1 MKTEDIKMN
10 ETLKNIRNRR
20 STRAFL
26 PEQVNGAHLTEI
38 IDAGLYAP
46 SANNKQPWHFTVIQ
60 RKDIIDRLSDA
71 FKEIAR
77 KSDNEYIR
85 RFSDNEKFHVFYNA
99 PTVVLV
105 SGDENNDNASVDCAI
120 AVENMLIA
128 AESLEIGCCWV
139 GLISYLL
146 NSEEGK
152 ELVKELEIPEGFK
165 QIHSFCLGYKKI
177 EITNAPVRKENN
189 VNYIK

>member
-1 MKTEDIKMN
+1 MEDFNMN

-26 PEQVNGAHLTEI
+26 PEQLKDMDTQAI
-38 IDAGLYAP
+38 IDAGIYAP
-46 SANNKQPWHFTVIQ
+46 SATNQQPWHFTVVQ
-60 RKDIIDRLSDA
+60 SKVMIDRLSVA

-85 RFSDNEKFHVFYNA
+85 RFADNEKFHVFYNA

-105 SGDENNDNASVDCAI
+105 SGDENNTYASVDCAA

-128 AESLEIGCCWV
+128 AESLEIGSCWI
-139 GLISYLL
+139 GLIAYLL
-146 NSEEGK
+146 NSEYGTEF
-152 ELVKELEIPEGFK
+152 VKELGIPAGFK
-165 QIHSFCLGYKKI
+165 QIHAVCLGYKKI
-177 EITNAPVRKENN
+177 NITNAPARKENT

>member
-1 MKTEDIKMN
+1 MN
-10 ETLKNIRNRR
+10 ETLKNIGNRR

-26 PEQVNGAHLTEI
+26 PEQINASHLTDI
-38 IDAGLYAP
+38 IDAGIYAP
-46 SANNKQPWHFTVIQ
+46 SANNKQPWHFTIVQ

-71 FKEIAR
+71 FKELAR

-85 RFSDNEKFHVFYNA
+85 RLADNEKFHVFYNA

-105 SGDENNDNASVDCAI
+105 SGDVTNNSAPVDCAA

-128 AESLEIGCCWV
+128 AESLEIGSCWV
-139 GLISYLL
+139 GFIAYLL
-146 NSEEGK
+146 NSEEGA
-152 ELVKELEIPEGFK
+152 EFLKELEIPAGFK

-177 EITNAPVRKENN
+177 EITNAPTRKENT

>member
-1 MKTEDIKMN
+1 MEDFNMN

-26 PEQVNGAHLTEI
+26 PEQLKEMETQAI
-38 IDAGLYAP
+38 IDAGIYAP
-46 SANNKQPWHFTVIQ
+46 SATNQQPWHFTVIQ
-60 RKDIIDRLSDA
+60 SKDMIDRLNIA
-71 FKEIAR
+71 FKEIAG

-85 RFSDNEKFHVFYNA
+85 RFADNEKFHVFYNA

-105 SGDENNDNASVDCAI
+105 SGDENNKYSSVDCGA
-120 AVENMLIA
+120 ALENMLIA
-128 AESLEIGCCWV
+128 AESLEIGSCWI
-139 GLISYLL
+139 GLIAYLL

-152 ELVKELEIPEGFK
+152 EFIKELGIPQGFK
-165 QIHSFCLGYKKI
+165 QIHSAALGYKKI
-177 EITNAPVRKENN
+177 KITNAPKRKENT

>member
-1 MKTEDIKMN
+1 MN

-20 STRAFL
+20 SIRAFL
-26 PEQVNGAHLTEI
+26 PDQINGAHLTEI
-38 IDAGLYAP
+38 IDAGIYAP
-46 SANNKQPWHFTVIQ
+46 SATNKQPWHFTVVQ

-71 FKEIAR
+71 FKEIAA

-85 RFSDNEKFHVFYNA
+85 RFADNEKFHVFYNA

-105 SGDENNDNASVDCAI
+105 SGDKSNQSAPVDCAT

-128 AESLEIGCCWV
+128 AESLEIGSCWV
-139 GLISYLL
+139 GLIAYLL
-146 NSEEGK
+146 NSEEGA
-152 ELVKELEIPEGFK
+152 EFVKELEIPEGYR
-165 QIHSFCLGYKKI
+165 QIHAFCLGYKKI
-177 EITNAPVRKENN
+177 EITNAPARKENT

>member
-1 MKTEDIKMN
+1 MN

-26 PEQVNGAHLTEI
+26 PEQLNDTDVQDI
-38 IDAGLYAP
+38 IDAGIYAP
-46 SANNKQPWHFTVIQ
+46 SATNKQPWHFTVIQ

-85 RFSDNEKFHVFYNA
+85 RFADNEKFHVFYNA

-105 SGDENNDNASVDCAI
+105 SGDKNNEYASVDCAA

-128 AESLEIGCCWV
+128 AESLEIGSCWI
-139 GLISYLL
+139 GLIAYLL
-146 NSEEGK
+146 NSEEGA

-165 QIHSFCLGYKKI
+165 QIHAFCLGYKKI
-177 EITNAPVRKENN
+177 EITNAPARKENT

>member
-1 MKTEDIKMN
+1 MN

-26 PEQVNGAHLTEI
+26 PEQLNAAHVKDI
-38 IDAGLYAP
+38 IDAGIYAP
-46 SANNKQPWHFTVIQ
+46 SANNMQPWHFTIIQ
-60 RKDIIDRLSDA
+60 RKDIIDRLSKA
-71 FKEIAR
+71 FKEIAK

-85 RFSDNEKFHVFYNA
+85 RFADNEKFHVFYNA

-105 SGDENNDNASVDCAI
+105 SGEKSNKAAPVDCAV

-128 AESLEIGCCWV
+128 AQSLEIGACWV
-139 GLISYLL
+139 GLITYLL
-146 NSEEGK
+146 NSEEGI
-152 ELVKELEIPEGFK
+152 EFIKELEIPEGYK
-165 QIHSFCLGYKKI
+165 QMHAFCLGYKKI
-177 EITNAPVRKENN
+177 EVTNAPARRENN